1 MKHRQKIGE
10 PRRDLNREILRYYSA
25 LLSAYGHQH
34 WWPARSQFEIIVGA
48 LLIQN
53 TAWRNAERAL
63 RNLRRAGKLSLRGI
77 RDTPLPKLA
86 ALLRPA
92 GYFRQKARRLK
103 LFVNFLDTH
112 HAGSP
117 GKLLRPDPQVKDPS
131 EGVAQLRLQLL
142 SVNGVGPETADA
154 ILLYAGNFPV
164 AVVDSYARRI
174 FERHRLA
181 PSHASYEHVRQ
192 LIEHALSGARFVP
205 TAAAERGLGH
215 PPSPMSRAQ
224 RTPLTQA
231 LNQFHALLVQA
242 GKRHCHKSHP
252 HCAGCPL
259 QPFLPQK
266 ISRPLAQHR
275 HLTE

>member
-1 MKHRQKIGE
+1 MPAMAESRQKKSSD
-10 PRRDLNREILRYYSA
+10 RRSNADNRILRYYSA

-34 WWPARSQFEIIVGA
+34 WWPARSRFEVIAGA

-53 TAWRNAERAL
+53 TAWRNAELAL
-63 RNLRRAGKLSLRGI
+63 GNLRRAGKLSLRGI
-77 RDTPLPKLA
+77 RETPLPELA

-103 LFVNFLDTH
+103 AFVNFLDSRH
-112 HAGSP
+112 SGSP
-117 GKLLRPDPQVKDPS
+117 GKLLRTDS
-131 EGVAQLRLQLL
+131 HCGVAQRRQQLL
-142 SVNGVGPETADA
+142 SLNGVGPETADT

-181 PSHASYEHVRQ
+181 PSRASYEQIRQ
-192 LIEHALSGARFVP
+192 LIEQAFSGARFDGA
-205 TAAAERGLGH
+205 TAEKGLGH
-215 PPSPMSRAQ
+215 RPSPMSRAV
-224 RTPLTQA
+224 RSPLTQS

-252 HCAGCPL
+252 QCAGCPL
-259 QPFLPQK
+259 QPFLPPK
-266 ISRPLAQHR
+266 VSRPMAWIGI
-275 HLTE
+275 